1 MSVCVSRWTDET
13 AGSPLFPHVC
23 PGPVPRAVMAPG
35 PSPPAARPAGPGRL
49 LRPRPRAGAARRG
62 PPVFPPLPAGG
73 AAGGERGAGRSP
85 RVPPLPAHRRPVP
98 PPSFPRLRRLLLPA
112 RSRRRGPFL
121 RRGPSVRPWPP
132 RRPARGWRPRSSGAA
147 RSASGSGSPSL
158 SSSSRPSSSLTVRGR
173 AAAGGQG
180 RAERGGGRQ
189 AAAGTPAPGSAGA
202 AGVGPAGTRGAAG
215 RWGLGAGSGCC
226 ESRLRHRWCRRRGP
240 PVGIRA
246 GLRAHMLPLCVTPR
260 VPFYL

>member
-1 MSVCVSRWTDET
+1 MASAPPKSFTTDSSLSFPSPLACVSLP
-13 AGSPLFPHVC
+13 AQPS
-23 PGPVPRAVMAPG
+23 G
-35 PSPPAARPAGPGRL
+35 PSDLIYGGYRQIRRQLQFLGR
-49 LRPRPRAGAARRG
+49 G
-62 PPVFPPLPAGG
+62 F
-73 AAGGERGAGRSP
+73 
-85 RVPPLPAHRRPVP
+85 RRPVP

-132 RRPARGWRPRSSGAA
+132 RRRARGWRPRSSGAA